1 MSIFKCNHVSYSY
14 DKNTNVLKDITFSF
28 ELGKVYAILGS
39 SGSGKTTLLS
49 LLGGLD
55 IPTTGTIL
63 YENEDI
69 KKLYDEFLG
78 DIGGHNAH
86 KYLHTY
92 YFDKSKIFS
101 KKLKD
106 FSEECLNI

>member
-1 MSIFKCNHVSYSY
+1 ML
-14 DKNTNVLKDITFSF
+14 KNITFSF

-69 KKLYDEFLG
+69 KKNR
-78 DIGGHNAH
+78 IGI
-86 KYLHTY
+86 
-92 YFDKSKIFS
+92 S
-101 KKLKD
+101 
-106 FSEECLNI
+106 

>member
-69 KKLYDEFLG
+69 KK
-78 DIGGHNAH
+78 IR
-86 KYLHTY
+86 
-92 YFDKSKIFS
+92 
-101 KKLKD
+101 
-106 FSEECLNI
+106 LN